1 MQTTRRQLLAHS
13 AVLPFL
19 PLVGLGLTACSTVET
34 TSVQSRLRGKSIT
47 VISTVG
53 TTLRLSWRGTTP
65 FNNEFG
71 EAFVPGWGLKEQLEN
86 STVELLKASGRFSSV
101 QRVTITSTRREE
113 ALKELKELKTPTDHV
128 LLISGAP
135 SADSIWATREGFFGL
150 GIAQRSIL
158 QLGTESVAHASL
170 RVDLLVPSTF
180 GTVLGE
186 APVSTAQSSCGRV
199 CLPAIASS
207 APTLTSS
214 RRSSAPSAVMSAA
227 TSEVSTPSTTLSI
240 PSPRHS
246 SRLACTT
253 ARARGSGGLGGG
265 GRGPPRPARRP
276 GDGRPRGPARPGRQ
290 RGGDVGHCPG
300 PGPGVGRWLLEVA
313 CARPGRLVRCRHGTV
328 AQRHGGRVAFL

>member
-13 AVLPFL
+13 AALPFL
-19 PLVGLGLTACSTVET
+19 PLAGLGLTACSTVET

-47 VISTVG
+47 VISTIG
-53 TTLRLSWRGTTP
+53 TTLRLTWRGTTL

-71 EAFVPGWGLKEQLEN
+71 EAFVPDWGYKEQLEN
-86 STVELLKASGRFSSV
+86 RTVELLRASGRFSSV
-101 QRVTITSTRREE
+101 QRVTITATRREE

-186 APVSTAQSSCGRV
+186 ATVSTAQRV
-199 CLPAIASS
+199 PAPALLRGPRLNDDHAAAARESLRVQVDAAVQSLVSQLGLGKSVPASAPASS
-207 APTLTSS
+207 APKPVPAPAAAPTPPSSNAFPVTSPNVEG
-214 RRSSAPSAVMSAA
+214 RGIPAPSGAGASDI
-227 TSEVSTPSTTLSI
+227 L
-240 PSPRHS
+240 
-246 SRLACTT
+246 
-253 ARARGSGGLGGG
+253 
-265 GRGPPRPARRP
+265 PARR
-276 GDGRPRGPARPGRQ
+276 
-290 RGGDVGHCPG
+290 
-300 PGPGVGRWLLEVA
+300 
-313 CARPGRLVRCRHGTV
+313 
-328 AQRHGGRVAFL
+328 

>member
-13 AVLPFL
+13 AALPFL

-34 TSVQSRLRGKSIT
+34 TSVQARLLGKSIT
-47 VISTVG
+47 VISTIG
-53 TTLRLSWRGTTP
+53 TTLRLSWRGTTL

-71 EAFVPGWGLKEQLEN
+71 EAFVPDWGYKEQLEN
-86 STVELLKASGRFSSV
+86 RTVELLRASGRFSSV
-101 QRVTITSTRREE
+101 QRVTITATRREE

-186 APVSTAQSSCGRV
+186 ATVSTAQRV
-199 CLPAIASS
+199 PAPALLRGPRLNDDHAAAARESLKVQVDAAVQSLVNQLGLGKAAPAPASS
-207 APTLTSS
+207 T
-214 RRSSAPSAVMSAA
+214 
-227 TSEVSTPSTTLSI
+227 
-240 PSPRHS
+240 
-246 SRLACTT
+246 
-253 ARARGSGGLGGG
+253 
-265 GRGPPRPARRP
+265 PRPAP
-276 GDGRPRGPARPGRQ
+276 APAAAPTAPSSNAFPVTSPNVEGRGIPAPAGNGVNILPAGR
-290 RGGDVGHCPG
+290 
-300 PGPGVGRWLLEVA
+300 
-313 CARPGRLVRCRHGTV
+313 
-328 AQRHGGRVAFL
+328 

>member
-13 AVLPFL
+13 AALPFL
-19 PLVGLGLTACSTVET
+19 PLAGLGLTACSTVET

-47 VISTVG
+47 VISTIG
-53 TTLRLSWRGTTP
+53 TTLRLTWRGTTL

-71 EAFVPGWGLKEQLEN
+71 EAFVPDWGYKEQLEN
-86 STVELLKASGRFSSV
+86 RTVELLMASGRFSSV
-101 QRVTITSTRREE
+101 QRVTITATRREE

-186 APVSTAQSSCGRV
+186 ATVSTAQRV
-199 CLPAIASS
+199 PAPALLRGPRLNDDHAAAARESLRVQVDAAVQSLVSQLGLGKSVPASAPASS
-207 APTLTSS
+207 APKPVPAPAAAPTPPSSNAFPVTSPNVEG
-214 RRSSAPSAVMSAA
+214 RGIPAPSGAGASDI
-227 TSEVSTPSTTLSI
+227 L
-240 PSPRHS
+240 
-246 SRLACTT
+246 
-253 ARARGSGGLGGG
+253 
-265 GRGPPRPARRP
+265 PARR
-276 GDGRPRGPARPGRQ
+276 
-290 RGGDVGHCPG
+290 
-300 PGPGVGRWLLEVA
+300 
-313 CARPGRLVRCRHGTV
+313 
-328 AQRHGGRVAFL
+328 

>member
-1 MQTTRRQLLAHS
+1 MQTTRRQLLVHS
-13 AVLPFL
+13 AALPFL

-47 VISTVG
+47 VISTIG
-53 TTLRLSWRGTTP
+53 TTLRLTWRGTTL

-71 EAFVPGWGLKEQLEN
+71 EAFVPDWGYKEQLEN
-86 STVELLKASGRFSSV
+86 RTVELLRASGRFSSV
-101 QRVTITSTRREE
+101 QRVTITATRREE

-186 APVSTAQSSCGRV
+186 ATVSTAQRV
-199 CLPAIASS
+199 PAPALLRGPRLNDDNAAAARESLKVQVDAAVQSLVNQLGLGKSVPASAPASS
-207 APTLTSS
+207 APKPVTAPAAAPTPPSSNAFPVTSPNVEG
-214 RRSSAPSAVMSAA
+214 RGIPAPSGAG
-227 TSEVSTPSTTLSI
+227 
-240 PSPRHS
+240 
-246 SRLACTT
+246 
-253 ARARGSGGLGGG
+253 GSDFL
-265 GRGPPRPARRP
+265 PARR
-276 GDGRPRGPARPGRQ
+276 
-290 RGGDVGHCPG
+290 
-300 PGPGVGRWLLEVA
+300 
-313 CARPGRLVRCRHGTV
+313 
-328 AQRHGGRVAFL
+328 

>member
-1 MQTTRRQLLAHS
+1 MQLTRRQLLAHS
-13 AVLPFL
+13 AALPFL

-47 VISTVG
+47 VISTIG
-53 TTLRLSWRGTTP
+53 TTLRLTWRGTTL

-71 EAFVPGWGLKEQLEN
+71 EAFVPDWGYKEQLEN
-86 STVELLKASGRFSSV
+86 RTVELLRASGRFSSV
-101 QRVTITSTRREE
+101 QRVTITATRREE

-186 APVSTAQSSCGRV
+186 ATVSTAQRV
-199 CLPAIASS
+199 PAPALLRGPRLNDDNAAAARESLKVQVDAAVQSLVNQLGLGKAMPASS
-207 APTLTSS
+207 PAAAPASPALKPA
-214 RRSSAPSAVMSAA
+214 SAPASVP
-227 TSEVSTPSTTLSI
+227 TTPSSNAFPVTSPNVEGRDIPAPSGAGASDFLS
-240 PSPRHS
+240 R
-246 SRLACTT
+246 
-253 ARARGSGGLGGG
+253 
-265 GRGPPRPARRP
+265 
-276 GDGRPRGPARPGRQ
+276 
-290 RGGDVGHCPG
+290 
-300 PGPGVGRWLLEVA
+300 
-313 CARPGRLVRCRHGTV
+313 
-328 AQRHGGRVAFL
+328 

>member
-13 AVLPFL
+13 AALPFL

-34 TSVQSRLRGKSIT
+34 TSVQARLLGKSIT
-47 VISTVG
+47 VISTIG
-53 TTLRLSWRGTTP
+53 TTLRLSWRGTTL

-71 EAFVPGWGLKEQLEN
+71 EAFVPDWGYKEQLEN
-86 STVELLKASGRFSSV
+86 RTVELLKASGRFSSV
-101 QRVTITSTRREE
+101 QRVTITATRREE

-186 APVSTAQSSCGRV
+186 ATVSTAQRV
-199 CLPAIASS
+199 PAPALLRGPRLNDDHAAAARESLKVQVDAAVQSLVNQLGLGKAAPAPASS
-207 APTLTSS
+207 APRPAPAPAAAPTTPTSS
-214 RRSSAPSAVMSAA
+214 AFPV
-227 TSEVSTPSTTLSI
+227 TSPNVE
-240 PSPRHS
+240 
-246 SRLACTT
+246 
-253 ARARGSGGLGGG
+253 
-265 GRGPPRPARRP
+265 GRGIPAP
-276 GDGRPRGPARPGRQ
+276 AGNGVNILPAGR
-290 RGGDVGHCPG
+290 
-300 PGPGVGRWLLEVA
+300 
-313 CARPGRLVRCRHGTV
+313 
-328 AQRHGGRVAFL
+328 